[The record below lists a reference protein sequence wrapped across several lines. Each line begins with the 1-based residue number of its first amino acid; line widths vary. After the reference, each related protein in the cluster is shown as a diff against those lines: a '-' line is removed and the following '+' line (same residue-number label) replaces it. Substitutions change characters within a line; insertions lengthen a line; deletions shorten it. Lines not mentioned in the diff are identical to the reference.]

1 MCMDCSLCLCVCT
14 PAGKSSVMIR
24 RKSIP
29 GGSRQTIE
37 LFEGESHFPEQFQR
51 IAKLQITCLHLN
63 LVASFFSTVRTF
75 IHTCIM
81 CTVSCTRT
89 LLE

>member
-63 LVASFFSTVRTF
+63 LVASFFPQSGPLF
-75 IHTCIM
+75 ILVLCVQLAVQEHF
-81 CTVSCTRT
+81 
-89 LLE
+89 

>member
-1 MCMDCSLCLCVCT
+1 MHGLLFVSMCVHT
-14 PAGKSSVMIR
+14 PASKSSVMIR

-63 LVASFFSTVRTF
+63 LVASFFPQSGPLF
-75 IHTCIM
+75 ILVLC
-81 CTVSCTRT
+81 VQLGYS
-89 LLE
+89 